1 MVCLFYRVE
10 KTGSREI
17 LEGQGKTKERFLT
30 SARADRLAEVGR
42 GKNVAGPVRAN
53 DGDGKASDWY
63 ALGRGNTTRGGR
75 RARVEGGGKGV
86 GFEAGVRA

>member
-42 GKNVAGPVRAN
+42 GKNVAGPVRGN
-53 DGDGKASDWY
+53 DGDGKASDLIRIGERKHYKGW
-63 ALGRGNTTRGGR
+63 A
-75 RARVEGGGKGV
+75 ARECGSGGKGA
-86 GFEAGVRA
+86 GFDAGVRA